1 MKTTIFHKDYDGCG
15 QLAFY
20 SFAGGAHYG
29 TVPSSCVD
37 DLEYPDGSKPGVGE
51 VLKCFAC
58 GRDWVMQVKSS
69 VILVVHP
76 ALEGSSTVRER
87 LEETNSSPP

>member
-1 MKTTIFHKDYDGCG
+1 MKTSIYHNDCDGCG

-20 SFAGGAHYG
+20 SFAGGAHYE

-37 DLEYPDGSKPGVGE
+37 DLEYPDGSKPKVGE

-58 GRDWVMQVKSS
+58 GETWKMQVTSS
-69 VILVVHP
+69 VILVAHES
-76 ALEGSSTVRER
+76 LEGSSIVLAK
-87 LEETNSSPP
+87 LEGTNSIPS